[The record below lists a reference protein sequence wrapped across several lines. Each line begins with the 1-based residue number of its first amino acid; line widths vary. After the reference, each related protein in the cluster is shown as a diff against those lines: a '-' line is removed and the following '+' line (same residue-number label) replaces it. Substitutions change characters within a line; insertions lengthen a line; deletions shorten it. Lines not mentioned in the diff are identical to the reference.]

1 MKRTLIIGASSNPM
15 RYSYM
20 ATVRLKAKH
29 HEVFPMG
36 IRQGEIQGEPIITEQ
51 LALED
56 IDTVSLYV
64 GPKNQGPWIDYIIG
78 LSPKRVIFNPGT
90 EDLDSIRKVQNAGI
104 KAEIACT
111 LVMLSAGTY

>member
-1 MKRTLIIGASSNPM
+1 M

-20 ATVRLKAKH
+20 ATVRLIEKH

-36 IRQGEIQGEPIITEQ
+36 IRPGNIQGKAIITEQ
-51 LALED
+51 LPLED
-56 IDTVSLYV
+56 IDTVCLYV
-64 GPKNQGPWIDYIIG
+64 GPKNQAPWIDYLIG

-90 EDLDSIRKVQNAGI
+90 EDPESIRKVQNAGI